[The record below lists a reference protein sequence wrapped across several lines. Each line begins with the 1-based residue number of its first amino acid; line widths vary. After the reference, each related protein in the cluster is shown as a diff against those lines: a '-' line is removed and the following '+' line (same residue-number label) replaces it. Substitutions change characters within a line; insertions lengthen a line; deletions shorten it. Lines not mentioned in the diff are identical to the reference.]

1 MAEDSAARFRASL
14 DKLLYYDK
22 DSGTAPGRATE
33 SFGGEA
39 LAADALAENPS
50 NPNANTGGLHRIRRH
65 EARPADRR
73 DYLRRVQ
80 TFRPAVWFAKPPG
93 LRPVDCARRGWSC
106 VGVDTLECES
116 CKARLLFAVP
126 PTASSDDAKKL
137 ATMTQPKLDQNH
149 EPSCGWRG
157 TTCPASVARFPR
169 VPDTILRDEF
179 RERRDALLELE
190 HVPEVCAITHG
201 AGEDD
206 GWGTADSGRFA
217 PAAVAKRLARLAA
230 SATSVE
236 TDLSTKSSSREI
248 SLTPARLRAAT
259 ALALCGWT
267 VAKREASSE
276 TKVDA
281 TRALSSPAWSP
292 SPRRGA
298 KRASLD
304 GKVTGSILRCA
315 LCDAK
320 AATWN
325 FADAR
330 EASSAARRLGTAAG
344 PGGASPYQKKKP
356 VASATALMG
365 AMGGAFGPSV
375 FDAAPPE
382 PNPAG
387 PGPGSGTPAGAPA
400 PLGGSETNGIGTPPV
415 MSLGLSIAGGGT
427 PSRAALGF
435 GRFGGAAASPPAFGA
450 GAARDAPFGAPG
462 VVVRS
467 PAPVASAK
475 RKRDDSAVPEGA
487 SGGTAARTPVP
498 TPAPTPLPTPPNARS
513 VSAASGSAPESTT
526 AFHPL
531 RRHRAHC
538 PWSAQCVVSSE
549 EGDGLHFGT
558 GGGSARVTTQPGWQ
572 CVLDA
577 AAPFESADENSAD
590 GAAPG
595 NAAEEAPDR
604 TDPPLGRKPPG
615 RLEEYSGL
623 SGRNAVASYLA
634 GE

>member
-50 NPNANTGGLHRIRRH
+50 NPNAITGGLHRIRRH

-93 LRPVDCARRGWSC
+93 LRPVDCARRGWTC

-126 PTASSDDAKKL
+126 PTASNDDAKKL

-169 VPDTILRDEF
+169 VPDTILRVEF

-190 HVPEVCAITHG
+190 HVPEVCAITHS

-206 GWGTADSGRFA
+206 GRGTAISGRFA
-217 PAAVAKRLARLAA
+217 PAAVARRLARLAT

-248 SLTPARLRAAT
+248 SLSPARLRAAT

-281 TRALSSPAWSP
+281 TLAASPAWSP

-298 KRASLD
+298 RRASLD

-330 EASSAARRLGTAAG
+330 ETSSSARRLGTAEKA
-344 PGGASPYQKKKP
+344 GASPYQKKKR
-356 VASATALMG
+356 VSSATALMG

-387 PGPGSGTPAGAPA
+387 PGPGSGAPAGAPA
-400 PLGGSETNGIGTPPV
+400 PAGGSETNRIGTSPV

-427 PSRAALGF
+427 PSRAALGA
-435 GRFGGAAASPPAFGA
+435 GRFGIAAASPPAFGA

-462 VVVRS
+462 GLVRS

-475 RKRDDSAVPEGA
+475 RKRDDSSSYGA

-513 VSAASGSAPESTT
+513 VSAASGSVPESTT

-549 EGDGLHFGT
+549 VSKDFQFGER
-558 GGGSARVTTQPGWQ
+558 GGSARVTAQPGWQ

-577 AAPFESADENSAD
+577 VAPFESADGDAVS
-590 GAAPG
+590 AAPG
-595 NAAEEAPDR
+595 RAAEEAPDDR
-604 TDPPLGRKPPG
+604 NDFVERKKPPG

>member
-22 DSGTAPGRATE
+22 DSGTAPRATDA
-33 SFGGEA
+33 FGGVD
-39 LAADALAENPS
+39 AADALAENPS
-50 NPNANTGGLHRIRRH
+50 NPGAITSVHPIRRH
-65 EARPADRR
+65 EARPGDRR
-73 DYLRRVQ
+73 DYLRRVA
-80 TFRPAVWFAKPPG
+80 TFRPAVWFAKPEG
-93 LRPVDCARRGWSC
+93 LRPVDCARRGWTC

-137 ATMTQPKLDQNH
+137 ATMTQPRLDQNH

-169 VPDTILRDEF
+169 VPDETLRDEF
-179 RERRDALLELE
+179 RARRDALLELE
-190 HVPEVCAITHG
+190 HVPEVCAITS
-201 AGEDD
+201 AVEDD
-206 GWGTADSGRFA
+206 GCTTVSGRFA
-217 PAAVAKRLARLAA
+217 PAAVAKRLARLAT
-230 SATSVE
+230 SATSIE
-236 TDLSTKSSSREI
+236 TDLSTAASRETE
-248 SLTPARLRAAT
+248 SPARLRAAT
-259 ALALCGWT
+259 VLALCGWT

-281 TRALSSPAWSP
+281 TLAASPAWSP

-298 KRASLD
+298 RRASLD

-330 EASSAARRLGTAAG
+330 ETSSSARRFGTAAG
-344 PGGASPYQKKKP
+344 AGASPYQKKKP

-387 PGPGSGTPAGAPA
+387 PGPGSGNPAGSPAPA
-400 PLGGSETNGIGTPPV
+400 GGSETNGNGNGNGNGNPPV

-427 PSRAALGF
+427 PSRAALGAGPF
-435 GRFGGAAASPPAFGA
+435 GAAAASPPAFGA

-462 VVVRS
+462 GLVRS

-475 RKRDDSAVPEGA
+475 RKRDDSSSEGA
-487 SGGTAARTPVP
+487 SGGIAARTSVP
-498 TPAPTPLPTPPNARS
+498 TPAPASLPTPAPPRS
-513 VSAASGSAPESTT
+513 PAASSVLEIPG

-538 PWSAQCVVSSE
+538 PWSAPFVSSS
-549 EGDGLHFGT
+549 EGDFRAGA
-558 GGGSARVTTQPGWQ
+558 GGFSPSRLVAAQPGWQ

-577 AAPFESADENSAD
+577 VAPFESADGDAAD
-590 GAAPG
+590 AAGRAAPG
-595 NAAEEAPDR
+595 APDDR
-604 TDPPLGRKPPG
+604 NDPPRGKKPPG
-615 RLEEYSGL
+615 RLEEYSDL

-634 GE
+634 GGA